1 MYLERKMGF
10 SGSRRAVCGHLP
22 EWHKKYSNQ
31 DFSNAH
37 LCSKRVRKES
47 SWDTGQAVGGASLIA
62 KTMEIKGR
70 VRFPGRINKRH
81 LRNQQ
86 RCGVLAECLCYST
99 TKDKFLGKIENTEP
113 AVNIRWDHGIGEESP
128 SHQDGLS
135 SEPSNNLPRKHLEG
149 TDFTAT
155 LQ

>member
-37 LCSKRVRKES
+37 LCSNRVRKER
-47 SWDTGQAVGGASLIA
+47 SWDTWQAVGGASLIA

-99 TKDKFLGKIENTEP
+99 TKDKFWGRLRHRACCEHQMRP
-113 AVNIRWDHGIGEESP
+113 WDRGRKPVP
-128 SHQDGLS
+128 SGRAELWTF
-135 SEPSNNLPRKHLEG
+135 ELPRKHLEG